1 VLLDSWQRRHGGSL
15 HHLSDLRRHS
25 VIDLGELMDEDP
37 PHSAQV
43 ARLALELFDE
53 TRERHGLGDDAREIL
68 EASALLSN
76 VGLFLSH
83 AQHHKHSYYVI
94 RGTDRLA
101 GFNDDEVERIALV
114 ARYHR
119 KSEPK
124 SRHPEWAAAD
134 HGTQHEVAVLAG
146 LLRVATGLDRN
157 HSARVQSVAV
167 KDKGDRLIVKV
178 TPVPGEDVALELYAA
193 TARTSLL
200 DDVLEVT
207 TEVREA

>member
-1 VLLDSWQRRHGGSL
+1 
-15 HHLSDLRRHS
+15 
-25 VIDLGELMDEDP
+25 MDEDP

-43 ARLALELFDE
+43 ARLALELFDA
-53 TRERHGLGDDAREIL
+53 TRDRHGLGDDAREIL
-68 EASALLSN
+68 EAAALLCN
-76 VGLFLSH
+76 VGMFLSH

-124 SRHPEWAAAD
+124 SRHPEWAALSD
-134 HGTQHEVAVLAG
+134 DTKREVGVLAG

-157 HSARVQSVAV
+157 HAGRVQSVSV
-167 KDKGDRLIVKV
+167 KDKGDRLLVKA
-178 TPVPGEDVALELYAA
+178 TPADGEDIALEIYAA
-193 TARTSLL
+193 SARTSLL
-200 DDVLEVT
+200 DDVLDVK
-207 TEVREA
+207 TEVREG